1 MSGSVDLWQS
11 RRANFEKCEWWKR
24 DNEATKDLSK
34 FVLSKKRQGYFYATE
49 ANSQSFKNSQ
59 YGGVFMSRETNIT
72 LKTNDD
78 VDEIQEGDIVRY
90 SNALWRV
97 TDVQVS
103 EIHKQ
108 KQFLDEVSKV
118 TYIGIKR

>member
-34 FVLSKKRQGYFYATE
+34 FVLGKKRQGYFYATE

-78 VDEIQEGDIVRY
+78 VGEIQEGDIVRY
-90 SNALWRV
+90 SNTLWRV